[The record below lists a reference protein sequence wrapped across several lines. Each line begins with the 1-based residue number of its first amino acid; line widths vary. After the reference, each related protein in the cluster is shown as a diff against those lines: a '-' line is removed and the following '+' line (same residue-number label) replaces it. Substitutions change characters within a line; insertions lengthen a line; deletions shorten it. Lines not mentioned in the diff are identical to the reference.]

1 MYIYTHIHILIYTSN
16 PQHELYKFELVFR
29 GTFPKHSSKNPLPKG
44 PLISLFD
51 SLFSLT
57 RYLVHSL
64 MESKVRRRWG
74 QTGSWDNTQMQVRED
89 YNVFLTMLRTELKW
103 FPPPCF
109 WSTCIRWGLKKRG
122 PVASLAL
129 N

>member
-1 MYIYTHIHILIYTSN
+1 MNIYTYIWCIYVYTHTHIHIYTSN

-29 GTFPKHSSKNPLPKG
+29 RTFPKHSSKNPLPKG

-51 SLFSLT
+51 SSFSLT

-64 MESKVRRRWG
+64 MELNVRKRWG

-89 YNVFLTMLRTELKW
+89 YNVFLTML
-103 FPPPCF
+103 
-109 WSTCIRWGLKKRG
+109 GM
-122 PVASLAL
+122 

>member
-1 MYIYTHIHILIYTSN
+1 MYIYTHIHIYTSN
-16 PQHELYKFELVFR
+16 PQHELHKFELVFR

-51 SLFSLT
+51 SSFSLT

-64 MESKVRRRWG
+64 MELNVRKRWG

-89 YNVFLTMLRTELKW
+89 YNVFLTML
-103 FPPPCF
+103 
-109 WSTCIRWGLKKRG
+109 GM
-122 PVASLAL
+122 